1 MSNDIR
7 KHPRPQQAWGVY
19 NWGRLS
25 AIARTRREAI
35 AMVQERCGQSWTEA
49 KKYMEVHK
57 VIVSKKETP

>member
-1 MSNDIR
+1 MNNDIR

-19 NWGRLS
+19 NWGLLS

-35 AMVQERCGQSWTEA
+35 AMVQERCGQSWREA

-57 VIVSKKETP
+57 VVVEVKS

>member
-19 NWGRLS
+19 NWGRLL
-25 AIARTRREAI
+25 AIVHTRREAI
-35 AMVQERCGQSWTEA
+35 AMVQEQCMQPWKEA

-57 VIVSKKETP
+57 VIVQAKP